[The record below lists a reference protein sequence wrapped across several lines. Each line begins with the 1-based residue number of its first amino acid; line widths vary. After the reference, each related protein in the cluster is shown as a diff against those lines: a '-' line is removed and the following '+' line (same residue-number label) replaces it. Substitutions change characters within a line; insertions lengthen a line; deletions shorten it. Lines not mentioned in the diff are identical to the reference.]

1 MEAILYL
8 LEDKVE
14 EGLCSK
20 LLYFAIKKAM
30 ELDTVLVLKDFFALV
45 PQSNGS
51 DSADLPKIT
60 KIIQGQ
66 IDYYKGINQR
76 VGVELSSQK
85 RYEEL
90 RVIVNNYHNS

>member
-8 LEDKVE
+8 LENKVE

-30 ELDTVLVLKDFFALV
+30 ELDTVLVFKDFFALI

-60 KIIQGQ
+60 KIIQEQ
-66 IDYYKGINQR
+66 IDYYKGMS
-76 VGVELSSQK
+76 VELSSQK

-90 RVIVNNYHNS
+90 QVTVNNYYNS